1 VAGGRGVV
9 VGTDGSPAS
18 QNAVRWAAREAALRN
33 APLTILHAARSPEW
47 EQEGRRVLQDG
58 EQLALACVGA
68 PLPVLI
74 EMSAEPAVHALV
86 AASRE
91 ADIVVVGL
99 RRDSPMQRLTMG
111 STVVDILRHSHSPI
125 AVVHDNHSVT
135 DVDVHAPVLVGVALD
150 QTFNGALDTAFEE
163 AALRDVDV
171 VALHCCRASNETDP
185 IEASALRTAIEQR
198 VHPWRTRFGRVGV
211 RIAAVHGEPLRHL
224 VEFPAEPQLIVVG
237 RRTRRT
243 IASRV
248 HGSTSLGALRAAG
261 VPVVVVR
268 DEAASHR

>member
-1 VAGGRGVV
+1 MV

-18 QNAVRWAAREAALRN
+18 QHAVRWAAREAALRN

-68 PLPVLI
+68 PLPVLT
-74 EMSAEPAVHALV
+74 EMSAKPAVHALV

-99 RRDSPMQRLTMG
+99 RRNSPMQRLTMG
-111 STVVDILRHSHSPI
+111 STVTDILRHSHSPI

-163 AALRDVDV
+163 AALRSVDV

-185 IEASALRTAIEQR
+185 IEASALRTAIEQ
-198 VHPWRTRFGRVGV
+198 
-211 RIAAVHGEPLRHL
+211 PLRHL
-224 VEFPAEPQLIVVG
+224 IKFPADPQLIVVG

-248 HGSTSLGALRAAG
+248 HGSTSVGALRAAG

-268 DEAASHR
+268 DEAASRR